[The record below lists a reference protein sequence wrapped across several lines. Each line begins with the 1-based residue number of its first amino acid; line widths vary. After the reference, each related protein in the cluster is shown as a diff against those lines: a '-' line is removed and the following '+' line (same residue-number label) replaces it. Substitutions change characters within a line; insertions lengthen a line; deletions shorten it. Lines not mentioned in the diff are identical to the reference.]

1 MALLSIGTP
10 PQVCPSIAFQLNKRI
25 RDELT
30 NAKGAL
36 LSFFLQSVH
45 FQAKDKKGRAEEER
59 EVKGRDKE
67 VRMKLRSEINT
78 MFRCID

>member
-1 MALLSIGTP
+1 MPRGP
-10 PQVCPSIAFQLNKRI
+10 Y
-25 RDELT
+25 LT
-30 NAKGAL
+30 
-36 LSFFLQSVH
+36 FLQSVN
-45 FQAKDKKGRAEEER
+45 FQAKEKKGRAEDER